1 MNEKI
6 DGYISKISF
15 QGKVYALRCEIVEAR
30 PVVCNR
36 CGASFQLKYGEG
48 RCEHCGTYYTTH
60 FYKKKKNV

>member
-15 QGKVYALRCEIVEAR
+15 QGKVYALRCEIIEAR

-60 FYKKKKNV
+60 FYIEEKDV